1 MGRGLFSTTR
11 DRVRV
16 RVRVRAA
23 TEIVAFSRF
32 GCDNPGVRA
41 AFFFIRVRVLLG
53 AFCKNVRVFLGA
65 FCKNG

>member
-1 MGRGLFSTTR
+1 MVRVLPVKMGRGLFSTTR

-41 AFFFIRVRVLLG
+41 AFFLLG
-53 AFCKNVRVFLGA
+53 LGFYWALPVR
-65 FCKNG
+65 NG